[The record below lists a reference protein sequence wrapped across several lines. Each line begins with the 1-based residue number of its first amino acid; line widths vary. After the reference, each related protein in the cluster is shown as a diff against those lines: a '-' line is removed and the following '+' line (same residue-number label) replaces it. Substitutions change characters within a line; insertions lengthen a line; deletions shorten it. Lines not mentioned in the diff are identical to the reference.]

1 MFSPLDGIVEDPA
14 TGSAAAA
21 TISLRAS
28 LRPEHDSEMTWR
40 IEQGVEMGRPSLIS
54 GRTEKRN
61 GAVTAVHI
69 GGFVVQVMSG
79 LFDMPGPQVA

>member
-21 TISLRAS
+21 TIALLAELRS
-28 LRPEHDSEMTWR
+28 ESDSEISWR

-69 GGFVVQVMSG
+69 GGFAVQVMSG
-79 LFDMPGPQVA
+79 VFDLPGP

>member
-21 TISLRAS
+21 TIALLAELRS
-28 LRPEHDSEMTWR
+28 ESDSEISWR

-54 GRTEKRN
+54 GRNYKRH
-61 GAVTAVHI
+61 GAVPAVHI
-69 GGFVVQVMSG
+69 GGFAVQVMSG
-79 LFDMPGPQVA
+79 VFDLPGP